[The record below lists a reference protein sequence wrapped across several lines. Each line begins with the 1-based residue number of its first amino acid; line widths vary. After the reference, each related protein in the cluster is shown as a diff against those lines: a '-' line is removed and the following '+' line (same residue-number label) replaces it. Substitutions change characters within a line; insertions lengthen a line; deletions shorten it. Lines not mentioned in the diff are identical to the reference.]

1 MHITDLNGKQ
11 INITNLHAA
20 IDQANIFIGYFESD
34 DRFRDFEESQKEYWR
49 DILHKL
55 QDLAKLN

>member
-1 MHITDLNGKQ
+1 MHIIDINGKK
-11 INITNLHAA
+11 ITITNLHAA
-20 IDQANIFIGYFESD
+20 IDKANIFIGYFVSD
-34 DRFRDFEESQKEYWR
+34 DRFRDFKESQKEYWR